1 MLKPQDLLVALKAT
15 LLPAGGRF
23 RFSAVAADLGL
34 SRSEV
39 HAAVSRA
46 VHAKLLMRVP
56 LANVDGA
63 APIRRNILEFVL
75 HGARYAFPPDLGGV
89 TRGLPTGY
97 AAPVLSAFFA
107 PASSL
112 PPVWPDPNGSVRGR
126 AFEPL
131 YRSAPGAAAKDERLY
146 ALLALTDAIR
156 GGGARER
163 EIAARLLT
171 ESLATGETGA
181 ER

>member
-1 MLKPQDLLVALKAT
+1 
-15 LLPAGGRF
+15 
-23 RFSAVAADLGL
+23 
-34 SRSEV
+34 
-39 HAAVSRA
+39 
-46 VHAKLLMRVP
+46 
-56 LANVDGA
+56 LANVPGA

-75 HGARYAFPPDLGGV
+75 HGAKYAFPPDLGGV

-97 AAPVLSAFFA
+97 AAPVLSPLFA
-107 PASSL
+107 PTSSL
-112 PPVWPDPNGSVRGR
+112 PPVWPDPSGSVRGR

-131 YRSAPGAAAKDERLY
+131 YRSVPGAASRDERLY

-171 ESLATGETGA
+171 ETIAPGANGGE
-181 ER
+181 R